1 MRHIWV
7 GIVKSLAKHGFSH
20 RGMQRAVSGSEP
32 SWLPRLALALG
43 LFLLLPASASSQE
56 AAAFF
61 KQNCFSCHTVGGG
74 RLVGPDLKDVSK
86 RKDREWLGRFIL
98 DPQNLISRGDAYAL
112 QILEESRGVVMPT
125 VLGISR
131 DRIEALLDLIE
142 AESRLEKSQFAG
154 VEVSDRPFTS
164 EDIVVGREYFLG
176 TRAFKNGGPACVSC
190 HTVLGIGGLGG
201 GRLGPDLSKAYERI
215 GGRKPLVAWLFG
227 PATTTM
233 KPIYSDHAL
242 EPEEILPLVAHME
255 HAAQQAGEDTAVAP
269 LNFLLLGLGGA
280 ALALVAFDGLWSRR
294 FRAVR
299 RPLVEDNKNER
310 AEV

>member
-1 MRHIWV
+1 MLV
-7 GIVKSLAKHGFSH
+7 
-20 RGMQRAVSGSEP
+20 
-32 SWLPRLALALG
+32 LPVTANA
-43 LFLLLPASASSQE
+43 QE

-61 KQNCFSCHTVGGG
+61 KQNCFSCHTIGGG
-74 RLVGPDLKDVSK
+74 RLVGPDLKDVTQ
-86 RKDREWLGRFIL
+86 RKDRDWLARFIL
-98 DPQNLISRGDAYAL
+98 NPQNLISRGDAYAL

-131 DRIEALLDLIE
+131 DRADALLNMIE
-142 AESRLEKSQFAG
+142 AESQLEKSQFEG
-154 VEVSDRPFTS
+154 VQVSDRPFTS
-164 EDIVVGREYFLG
+164 EDVTVGLEYFMG
-176 TRAFKNGGPACVSC
+176 TRPFKNGGPACVSC

-201 GRLGPDLSKAYERI
+201 GRLGPDLSKVYERI

-233 KPIYSDHAL
+233 KPIYSENSL
-242 EPEEILPLVAHME
+242 EPEEILPLVAHFE
-255 HAAQQAGEDTAVAP
+255 YAAQQAGEDNSVAP

-280 ALALVAFDGLWSRR
+280 ALALVAFDGLWTRR

-299 RPLVEDNKNER
+299 RPLVEKKTER